1 MTDAATILRRVGS
14 VLVVD
19 WPTKDLPETLAGAGY
34 VVFVKGGPGPDDY
47 VEYSVRD
54 DSAVKRQPIGRP
66 ERVDLVHVYRP
77 IDELPG
83 FVTLALELGATTVWV
98 LSGLASDGTRDPTG
112 CWLPPDASAAA
123 RQLVETAG
131 LVYLDHPYIA
141 DVVRAVGGTRAPGAP
156 G

>member
-1 MTDAATILRRVGS
+1 MTDAETILRTVHS

-19 WPTKDLPETLAGAGY
+19 WPTKDLPETLFRAGY
-34 VVFVKGGPGPDDY
+34 AVVVKGGPEDRYVGYDAADDG
-47 VEYSVRD
+47 SIR
-54 DSAVKRQPIGRP
+54 RQPIGRP

-77 IDELPG
+77 VEELPG
-83 FVTLALELGATTVWV
+83 FVTLAVELGATAVWV
-98 LSGLASDGTRDPTG
+98 LSGLAPDGTRDATG
-112 CWLPPDASAAA
+112 CWLPPEASASA

-141 DVVRAVGGTRAPGAP
+141 DVVRAVGAARAPGAP

>member
-1 MTDAATILRRVGS
+1 MTDAETILRTVRTVI
-14 VLVVD
+14 VVD
-19 WPTKDLPETLAGAGY
+19 WPIKDLPETLFRAGY
-34 VVFVKGGPGPDDY
+34 AVGVKGGPADTYVVCEAADDG
-47 VEYSVRD
+47 SIRQ
-54 DSAVKRQPIGRP
+54 QPIGRP

-98 LSGLASDGTRDPTG
+98 LSGLAPDGTRDPTG
-112 CWLPPDASAAA
+112 CWLPSEASAAA